1 MSQINQSI
9 NKSINQSSIRLLQK
23 NIPSDTDAGG
33 IYNKSEANIRVKL
46 LDRKA
51 YVQLQSIFIYW

>member
-1 MSQINQSI
+1 MQETLQQAHTKSFTSNTLQLIEVSINQSI
-9 NKSINQSSIRLLQK
+9 KYSFIAE

-46 LDRKA
+46 IR
-51 YVQLQSIFIYW
+51 